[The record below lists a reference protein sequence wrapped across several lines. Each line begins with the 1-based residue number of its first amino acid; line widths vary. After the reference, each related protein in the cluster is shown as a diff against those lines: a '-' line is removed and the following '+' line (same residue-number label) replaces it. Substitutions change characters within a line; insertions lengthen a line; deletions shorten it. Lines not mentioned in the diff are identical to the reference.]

1 MEVNPVKLNHH
12 EHDDTKENVVEE
24 TTTQEEPEIKISN
37 PKDKSD
43 DENVEGEDEVGEQPN
58 QPESP
63 TNESEQPN
71 SDDYEPEGPI
81 NNDQNEKEGESADEY
96 NPEIEAAYDPNEHP
110 SPPEIPNKPENPE
123 PKKPSGLPA
132 RPQVP
137 QKPSID
143 YSVDPSADPH
153 QYQRIIRLACDEIT
167 QSESSNNPNF
177 HNLSDYEKFKIIS
190 PQLEARGITLNTGT
204 SFSQASDINFD
215 QVYSYNKPYK
225 NLKNPI
231 PLVPINEFCR
241 RPNVTLPMTPEE
253 DALYDEFIKTEAD
266 YMRDQN
272 CEDFPDKSRLFL
284 GNLPANTISK
294 QDLFRIFN
302 KYGEVVQI
310 AIKAGYGFA
319 QFRTM
324 ESCLDCIKGE
334 TYVPLHNKIM
344 RLDASK
350 PQPSKKFNNNQ
361 RGRERYD
368 DDNSHKKAK
377 RNPPE
382 CQIYT
387 TGKSSVFFVRRVK
400 RAIQNAQVSSDIED
414 VTHREISEVISEAA
428 YSGVLGTCV
437 IKESKVDIQ
446 TFETSPDG
454 GIKFDEYADI
464 EPEDAADILQK
475 AKLKKYGG
483 TLPPFQGD
491 NFDAQYGSNDN
502 STYGGHYNDRGR
514 GRGRGRGNSGARGGR
529 GRGGYNQFNQGY
541 QGYDQGQFDQHYGQ
555 QYGQQGQYPGQYDQQ
570 AQYGQGQYG
579 NQYNQ
584 PPQYGNQMG
593 YNQQSPPQNYGQQ
606 QAQYGQ
612 PPAQYGQPQ
621 AQYGQP
627 QAQYGQPQAQYGQ
640 PPIPAQY
647 GQSNPPPQQNQT
659 DLYQTLQNLDPA
671 AKQSVLSILQQ
682 QQQPTPQPSQPQPQP
697 HHHQSAQGYNQNYNQ
712 SQYEQRQPINY
723 GDSSGYQSRSARYSS
738 RDDRIDRNQGR
749 RPQRN
754 YAQNYGQ
761 SFGGQYGEGP
771 QPPRNSNQNNDN
783 SSTTSSSLMDTLA
796 KLSKK

>member
-1 MEVNPVKLNHH
+1 MEVNPIKLNHH
-12 EHDDTKENVVEE
+12 DSNDTQEAREQE
-24 TTTQEEPEIKISN
+24 TTTQHEPEIENPVVDEISN
-37 PKDKSD
+37 DKTV
-43 DENVEGEDEVGEQPN
+43 DEEHKESEHSEGEQSNEKEI
-58 QPESP
+58 P
-63 TNESEQPN
+63 TNELEQPN

-81 NNDQNEKEGESADEY
+81 NNDQDEKSGESADEY

-110 SPPEIPNKPENPE
+110 SPPNIPNKPEPLNE
-123 PKKPSGLPA
+123 IKKPSGLPQ
-132 RPQVP
+132 RPKVP

-153 QYQRIIRLACDEIT
+153 QYQRIIKLACDEIT
-167 QSESSNNPNF
+167 QSELSNNPDF

-204 SFSQASDINFD
+204 SFSQALDINFD

-231 PLVPINEFCR
+231 PLIPINEFCR

-350 PQPSKKFNNNQ
+350 PQPSKKFNHDH

-368 DDNSHKKAK
+368 DDTSFKKQK

-437 IKESKVDIQ
+437 IKELKVDIQ
-446 TFETSPDG
+446 TFETAPDG

-483 TLPPFQGD
+483 TLPPFQPE
-491 NFDAQYGSNDN
+491 NFDSQYGSNDN
-502 STYGGHYNDRGR
+502 STYGGFNDRGR
-514 GRGRGRGNSGARGGR
+514 GRGRGRGNFGGRGGR
-529 GRGGYNQFNQGY
+529 GRGGYNNFNQGY
-541 QGYDQGQFDQHYGQ
+541 QGYDQGQYGQ
-555 QYGQQGQYPGQYDQQ
+555 QYGQQGYQGQYNQQ
-570 AQYGQGQYG
+570 THYGQPPAQYG

-584 PPQYGNQMG
+584 PQSQYGNQMG
-593 YNQQSPPQNYGQQ
+593 YNQSPPQNYGQPQGQYGQ
-606 QAQYGQ
+606 QSAQYGQ
-612 PPAQYGQPQ
+612 PPAQYGQPSQ
-621 AQYGQP
+621 YGQQPVASQYGQP
-627 QAQYGQPQAQYGQ
+627 
-640 PPIPAQY
+640 
-647 GQSNPPPQQNQT
+647 NPPPQQNQA

-682 QQQPTPQPSQPQPQP
+682 QQQPPQQPAPPPPQQQQQPPPQ
-697 HHHQSAQGYNQNYNQ
+697 QSQGYNQNYNQ

-761 SFGGQYGEGP
+761 NYGGQYGEAS
-771 QPPRNSNQNNDN
+771 QPPRNPNPN
-783 SSTTSSSLMDTLA
+783 SESSTSSSLMDTLA